1 RSSVRIRR
9 WWRTPRSTMPLFPK
23 GTGLR
28 IAPWE
33 SSAFVS
39 RGRTTCFIT
48 VGCSCRAPRRPASP
62 PLYLTGHTSQDPI
75 GRLLRATPGGRGCP
89 RLIYR
94 QPRNQDVLEGDRT
107 SFSVVAQGTNV
118 TYQWL
123 RDGVPLINGASVS
136 GADTR
141 ALTIDPVGRFDG
153 GSISVLVG

>member
-1 RSSVRIRR
+1 LVQSAPAPGEPAVVLDWAYESGPDRPIIA
-9 WWRTPRSTMPLFPK
+9 
-23 GTGLR
+23 GDTGG
-28 IAPWE
+28 P
-33 SSAFVS
+33 
-39 RGRTTCFIT
+39 TC
-48 VGCSCRAPRRPASP
+48 P
-62 PLYLTGHTSQDPI
+62 P
-75 GRLLRATPGGRGCP
+75 
-89 RLIYR
+89 LIYR

-153 GSISVLVG
+153 GSISVLVGSDCGTVISDAATLSVTPICAPLTGGAVLLDGLDDHVLIPDAPD